1 MPLEP
6 PLASICGT
14 KMLIS
19 TLLAL
24 FLHSASAQEVTPMSQ
39 IRFAVEEDTKVQTL
53 PTIKGKMAEIR
64 ITHCSLD
71 LTEELNSV
79 KRPEI
84 RRITPINMGE
94 ESWLLR
100 IDLAR
105 PDVQLRAT
113 VIDGVLEINVYPDDE
128 FQSRDLQ
135 PVLST
140 EALFDDLFA
149 SDVVLPPS
157 VDLRPLYSTSL
168 AYPMSVSDVPFE
180 MISLTGD
187 AIESEWADVD
197 QARDRYL
204 DAQNQGLEGLTERGN
219 SAYALGI
226 AYLNQ
231 GLALESDF
239 YLTKLR
245 QAPGD
250 VPFMDIYMAKAR
262 ANLLQKDWSEA
273 RKNLQQAY
281 NYGADETLVVEGM
294 AFIAH
299 ETGMPSRSKTGRLLA
314 SLTSKPEA
322 LLLAGELLQMDGRY
336 QEAWEILEPLYENQ
350 MFRDDVAMDRRLR
363 LRLGDIAY
371 FLGDNQQAQVYWRG
385 TYPDIRQVRMLQVQM
400 VSEGSNVWVQTVP
413 QLRVIAENG
422 ETQNAAEAL
431 YLIGQVYSK
440 YGTQLDAV
448 ELWAEFV
455 RTYPNLVDKSDVLD
469 MLSIAYQDRVRALA
483 KKNQWMRIAKTHEV
497 GWVPEL
503 QNLIDDPDVLVMVA
517 DAYSQLGLPDR
528 ALYALISDFGIG
540 VNSQFYLPEAELYL
554 ANLYFQ
560 SNRFYEVH
568 RTLELMDTKRL
579 PNRLRPEMNFLK
591 AQTFLTEGR
600 LEEAKDL
607 FEVTAQTSQF
617 RTQSYVALGVL
628 ARQEDDCAATVAY
641 LKPTLV
647 PLENRTT
654 DDPLAFLYLSQCLGE
669 LGEYRLASEVAEAL
683 QKVSSDPEEIQHAQ
697 YLQATF
703 SQPDAVNLEAIEGS
717 QTGSIWVD
725 LVDEQQKSDAFWTE
739 LEEWKQSK

>member
-1 MPLEP
+1 MM
-6 PLASICGT
+6 IF
-14 KMLIS
+14 S
-19 TLLAL
+19 TLFAL
-24 FLHSASAQEVTPMSQ
+24 FLQNAQAQDVAPMSQ
-39 IRFAVEEDTKVQTL
+39 IRFTVDADTMVQTL
-53 PTIKGKMAEIR
+53 PTIKDKMAEIR
-64 ITHCSLD
+64 ITHCSID
-71 LTEELNSV
+71 LSEALNSV

-105 PDVQLRAT
+105 PDIILKAK
-113 VIDGVLEINVYPDDE
+113 VIDGVLEINVYSDKD
-128 FQSRDLQ
+128 FQLRDIQ

-140 EALFDDLFA
+140 ESLFEDLFA

-157 VDLRPLYSTSL
+157 VDLRPLYSTSM
-168 AYPMSVSDVPFE
+168 AYPMSVTDVPFE
-180 MISLTGD
+180 VLSLTGD
-187 AIESEWADVD
+187 ALESEWSDVD

-204 DAQNQGLEGLTERGN
+204 EAQQQGLDGLTERGN

-226 AYLNQ
+226 AYLNE
-231 GLALESDF
+231 GLALESDY

-245 QAPGD
+245 QIPGD
-250 VPFMDIYMAKAR
+250 VPLMDMYMARAR
-262 ANLLQKDWSEA
+262 ANLLQKDWDEA
-273 RKNLQQAY
+273 RRNLRQAY
-281 NYGADETLVVEGM
+281 NYGADETQVVEGV

-299 ETGMPSRSKTGRLLA
+299 ETGMPARSKTGRLLA

-350 MFRDDVAMDRRLR
+350 MFQNDLVMSRRLR

-385 TYPDIRQVRMLQVQM
+385 TFPDIRQVRMLQVQM
-400 VSEGSNVWVQTVP
+400 VNEGSNVWVETVP

-422 ETQNAAEAL
+422 MTQNAPEAL

-455 RTYPNLVDKSDVLD
+455 RTYPNLVDKTDVLD
-469 MLSIAYQDRVRALA
+469 LLSLAYQERIRALA
-483 KKNQWMRIAKTHEV
+483 KKDHWMRIAKTHEL

-503 QNLIDDPDVLVMVA
+503 QKVIDEPDVLVMVA
-517 DAYSQLGLPDR
+517 DAYSRLGLPDR

-554 ANLYFQ
+554 AKLYFQ

-579 PNRLRPEMNFLK
+579 PSRLRPEMQYLK
-591 AQTFLTEGR
+591 AQTFLAEGE
-600 LEEAKDL
+600 LENAKEM
-607 FEVTAQTSQF
+607 FELTARSSTF

-628 ARQEDDCAATVAY
+628 ARQEGDCSATVAY

-647 PLENRTT
+647 PIEKRTT

-669 LGEYRLASEVAEAL
+669 LGEYQLASEVAEAL
-683 QKVSSDPEEIQHAQ
+683 QGISSDPDEIQHAQ

-703 SQPDAVNLEAIEGS
+703 SQPDVVNLEAIEGND
-717 QTGSIWVD
+717 TSIWVD
-725 LVDEQQKSDAFWTE
+725 LVDEQQKSDAFWIE